1 MPDLGEI
8 LKHPIL
14 CIVVIGLACL
24 AVAVWIVLEEEAER
38 REGDHE

>member
-14 CIVVIGLACL
+14 CGLAVILACL
-24 AVAVWIVLEEEAER
+24 AIAVWIVLEEEGER